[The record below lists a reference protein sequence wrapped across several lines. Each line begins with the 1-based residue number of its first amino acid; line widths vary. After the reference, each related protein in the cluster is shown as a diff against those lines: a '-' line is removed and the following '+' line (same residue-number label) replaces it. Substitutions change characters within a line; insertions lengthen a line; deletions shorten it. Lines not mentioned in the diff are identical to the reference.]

1 MAVTREI
8 VGQRLAQARCSIKL
22 TQNQVAAYL
31 HLSRDDI
38 SAMETG
44 ARSIDIPTLQN
55 LADLYGFAL
64 MDFLSEDPLPAI
76 QDSLA
81 SLFAQS
87 HLSLSFQDLATI
99 REVQQFTRNLDALN
113 RLLEEDDALA

>member
-8 VGQRLAQARCSIKL
+8 IGQRLAQARCSIRL
-22 TQNQVAAYL
+22 TQNQVAASL

-55 LADLYGFAL
+55 WADLYGLAL

-87 HLSLSFQDLATI
+87 DLSLSFQDLDTI
-99 REVQQFTRNLDALN
+99 RGVQRFTRNLDALN
-113 RLLEEDDALA
+113 RLLEEKE

>member
-1 MAVTREI
+1 MAVTRQI
-8 VGQRLAQARCSIKL
+8 IGQRLAQARHQAGL
-22 TQNQVAAYL
+22 TPYHVAASL
-31 HLSRDDI
+31 HLSHDDI

-44 ARSIDIPTLQN
+44 ARSIDLPTLQN
-55 LADLYGFAL
+55 LADLYGLAL

-87 HLSLSFQDLATI
+87 DLSLSFQDLDTI
-99 REVQQFTRNLDALN
+99 RGVQQFTRNLDALN
-113 RLLEEDDALA
+113 RLLEADGALA